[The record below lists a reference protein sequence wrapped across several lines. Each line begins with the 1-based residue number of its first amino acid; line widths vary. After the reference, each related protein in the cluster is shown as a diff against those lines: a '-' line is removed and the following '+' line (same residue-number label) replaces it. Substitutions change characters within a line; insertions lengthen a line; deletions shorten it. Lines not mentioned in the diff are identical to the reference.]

1 MPLDYQFRT
10 YDRNQMEVTAEKWV
24 PKVSEEKTATFN
36 TYNGTWKAASTDNY
50 VYLNVWDYD
59 PSWTIDITENGVK
72 LDVVRLGVTYDPLH
86 LVAYTAVRLGNDNS
100 TSFATSGT
108 YHMFRVK
115 ASAPDTTLEIKV
127 KDRFG
132 NVYTESMKRPK
143 PFTIDNYKV
152 QELL

>member
-1 MPLDYQFRT
+1 MV
-10 YDRNQMEVTAEKWV
+10 M
-24 PKVSEEKTATFN
+24 KTILRRCVL
-36 TYNGTWKAASTDNY
+36 AALS
-50 VYLNVWDYD
+50 L
-59 PSWTIDITENGVK
+59 
-72 LDVVRLGVTYDPLH
+72 L
-86 LVAYTAVRLGNDNS
+86 VRLGNDNS

-108 YHMFRVK
+108 YHMFRAK

-152 QELL
+152 QALL